1 MVRDAHAP
9 LQLLTCEDGRPM
21 AERVA
26 TALDAPLCPSKEDWF
41 ACGEGKFVI
50 QENVRGHDVYVFQ
63 SPAGPGSR
71 SVYERFV
78 MLLHAVEAAALS
90 DAAFVTAVMPYFPGA
105 RQDKRKGRVR
115 EGISAGLFARCL
127 QEAGASRVVTVDI
140 HNEAIAGMFDPA
152 RCRLENVHL
161 THRLAGWL
169 AKRGLAGDIV
179 ASPDVGGMERARGY
193 AQELGFPLVALSK
206 ERDYSTPTRVLRS
219 TLIGDVRDRDV
230 VLVDDIID
238 TAGSVVSAVEA
249 LKSHGAR
256 DISVACAHP
265 LFSGPALKRLD
276 GLATRALAEG
286 WRFRVVGSTSIRH
299 ERLPIWFEGWRVE
312 PLLAEVI
319 RMLNQRGSVTGVQEA
334 DASLSEDETVGPR
347 GDC

>member
-1 MVRDAHAP
+1 MDEARAP
-9 LQLLTCEDGRPM
+9 LSLLTCDGGRPL

-26 TALDAPLCPSKEDWF
+26 HVLDQPLSGCHEQWF
-41 ACGEGKFVI
+41 ACGEGKYVI
-50 QENVRGHDVYVFQ
+50 DENVRGHDVYVFQ
-63 SPAGPGSR
+63 SAIGPGER

-90 DAAFVTAVMPYFPGA
+90 DAAFVTAVVPYFPGA

-152 RCRLENVHL
+152 RCRLENVYL

-169 AKRGLAGDIV
+169 RKRALCGDIV

-206 ERDYSTPTRVLRS
+206 ERDYSTPNRVLRS
-219 TLIGDVRDRDV
+219 TLIGDVQDRNV

-249 LKSHGAR
+249 LKAHGAR

-265 LFSGPALKRLD
+265 LFSGPAKERL
-276 GLATRALAEG
+276 GNLAARAVDEG
-286 WRFRVVGSTSIRH
+286 WRFRVVGSTSVRH
-299 ERLPIWFEGWRVE
+299 DDALPWFEAWRVE
-312 PLLAEVI
+312 PLMAEVI

-334 DASLSEDETVGPR
+334 DAVLPEDETIGPR
-347 GDC
+347 AAF